1 MRGHTR
7 HSRSHFSLAFGA
19 FKTLLTS
26 SLLRP
31 RTQALAPRQQQLRKA
46 WPIYQIAKL
55 LLDRMV
61 ADSDMAFR
69 LRCVPKGLTMEDT
82 RGILSS
88 SLKVSP
94 DTITIFSI
102 ARDPIMPNEQVCTL
116 SLEKLPEP
124 LRKQSVFH
132 IPTVPRSSSRNH
144 DSVSGLVLDTDFG
157 GFTPLHYTFD
167 EDCTTDIVAVCGL
180 NGHALGSFKQKSG
193 PHVWLRD
200 SLPMDFRRSRI
211 FTYGYDTRNPSA

>member
-69 LRCVPKGLTMEDT
+69 LRCPERTHHGRYQRHPLQQPE
-82 RGILSS
+82 S
-88 SLKVSP
+88 
-94 DTITIFSI
+94 IT
-102 ARDPIMPNEQVCTL
+102 
-116 SLEKLPEP
+116 
-124 LRKQSVFH
+124 
-132 IPTVPRSSSRNH
+132 
-144 DSVSGLVLDTDFG
+144 
-157 GFTPLHYTFD
+157 
-167 EDCTTDIVAVCGL
+167 
-180 NGHALGSFKQKSG
+180 
-193 PHVWLRD
+193 
-200 SLPMDFRRSRI
+200 
-211 FTYGYDTRNPSA
+211 